1 MQNTVHVSMEFSII
15 AVYQVSLDLIV
26 TDMHID

>member
-1 MQNTVHVSMEFSII
+1 MQNTVHVSRNFLLLQYIKF
-15 AVYQVSLDLIV
+15 SLDLIV

>member
-15 AVYQVSLDLIV
+15 AVHQVSLDLIV
-26 TDMHID
+26 TDMPID